1 MVPVPL
7 PLLKGRNAIMSIS
20 PFATARPPV
29 ILDADQQRA
38 ADWREGPV
46 FVTAAAGAGKSAIL
60 IERVAA
66 LIKEGTPPERT
77 LTLMYNTAA
86 ADMFR
91 KRLEG
96 RIGKIADRCVVKTF
110 HSFSL
115 SLLKDWF
122 GGTPEWAQMKL
133 LMEGESYALAR
144 KVIAGLGIRA
154 NSRIFLQAT
163 DVMREKMVD
172 FENPKFVPP
181 IDMPQKLLKFARAW
195 QTQKG
200 IENRYDFADML
211 YLTAKVIRKER
222 EALEDYLKKFD
233 HVQVDETQDL
243 SRARWEVC
251 SAFGWHAKSFML
263 VGDLRQCIPG
273 HQPIETLR
281 GIVPM
286 ADVRVGDQVASVREG
301 QKVFGKVTNKSM
313 TKKAEEIV
321 FTLEDGRTF
330 AATPDHQCFAAME
343 TKTGAFVYL
352 MYREDLGFRIG
363 VTQTAEAGAASFIV
377 RTQQEHADRMWVIDW
392 KPTYSEAAEVEATL
406 AYEYGIPREPFKSRP
421 GIWCEDD
428 GVRHRFFAKFGKNGF
443 RLIEDRKLD
452 FNLPSYWPKSSRSD
466 RISININ
473 IGTKNGHEV
482 AIESSLLSERQIIAL
497 GATPTTKGTHRRRI
511 YTHSLRRAEDV
522 AKEMADITGGH
533 IAQCLSGAESHRR
546 MRLVQAQ
553 TIFPGMQ
560 VPVLVDGALVS
571 MTVMKAERRYVEQD
585 CFDLEVENYGV
596 FAVNGVVVHNCLYTW
611 SGSDM
616 DILHEFIAGADS
628 QPPAKLIVLPTNRR
642 STHSIVALANRI
654 AGPYEWHMGG
664 DTKALPTADVG
675 VHPEVW
681 TVQDPIRE
689 ADKVVELAQKAHLER
704 QAAAQADPTG
714 ALNAPDRRAPIAVL
728 CRTNAWGIIIEQRL
742 MAAGIPVTTRGNNSG
757 AWATNEGKD
766 FMAYLQL
773 VEGDGRAD
781 VARIAN
787 KPNRYLNKEAIDE
800 LKLSCAHADATNSD
814 RLTSL
819 LDALPSHPKRGA
831 GELAI
836 LLSDLAELPWEKRCA
851 KISQI
856 LRKDAKDRENEDKDV
871 ADYVHSSEDDDR
883 GDIYVSL
890 GKAAAGF
897 GSYEALQARGKKQIR
912 PGVPAP
918 APVVEISSI
927 HRYKGDEADTVIV
940 AGVCKDHLPHKRAAD
955 IEEEVRI
962 WYVAATRARQ
972 KLIVSMGGHPSEFL
986 VECGLVQE
994 AQGPWRIA
1002 P

>member
-1 MVPVPL
+1 
-7 PLLKGRNAIMSIS
+7 MSILKTNS
-20 PFATARPPV
+20 PFSTARPPV
-29 ILDADQQRA
+29 ILDADQQNA

-96 RIGKIADRCVVKTF
+96 RIGKLADRCVVKTF
-110 HSFSL
+110 HAFSL

-144 KVIAGLGIRA
+144 KVIASLGIRA

-163 DVMREKMVD
+163 DVMREKMLD
-172 FENPKFVPP
+172 FENEKFVSP
-181 IDMPQKLLKFARAW
+181 DMPPKLLKFARAW

-200 IENRYDFADML
+200 LENRYDFADML
-211 YLTAKVIRKER
+211 YLAAKVIQKER
-222 EALEDYLKKFD
+222 DALSDYLTMYD

-243 SRARWEVC
+243 SRARWLIC
-251 SAFGWHAKSFML
+251 SAFGWRAKSFML
-263 VGDLRQCIPG
+263 VGDLRQS
-273 HQPIETLR
+273 L
-281 GIVPM
+281 
-286 ADVRVGDQVASVREG
+286 
-301 QKVFGKVTNKSM
+301 
-313 TKKAEEIV
+313 
-321 FTLEDGRTF
+321 
-330 AATPDHQCFAAME
+330 
-343 TKTGAFVYL
+343 
-352 MYREDLGFRIG
+352 
-363 VTQTAEAGAASFIV
+363 
-377 RTQQEHADRMWVIDW
+377 
-392 KPTYSEAAEVEATL
+392 
-406 AYEYGIPREPFKSRP
+406 YG
-421 GIWCEDD
+421 
-428 GVRHRFFAKFGKNGF
+428 
-443 RLIEDRKLD
+443 
-452 FNLPSYWPKSSRSD
+452 
-466 RISININ
+466 
-473 IGTKNGHEV
+473 
-482 AIESSLLSERQIIAL
+482 
-497 GATPTTKGTHRRRI
+497 
-511 YTHSLRRAEDV
+511 
-522 AKEMADITGGH
+522 
-533 IAQCLSGAESHRR
+533 
-546 MRLVQAQ
+546 
-553 TIFPGMQ
+553 
-560 VPVLVDGALVS
+560 
-571 MTVMKAERRYVEQD
+571 
-585 CFDLEVENYGV
+585 
-596 FAVNGVVVHNCLYTW
+596 W

-616 DILHEFIAGADS
+616 DILHEFISGIDS

-642 STHSIVALANRI
+642 STHSIVALANKI

-664 DTKALPTADVG
+664 DTKALAAAEQGT
-675 VHPEVW
+675 HPEVW

-689 ADKVVELAQKAHLER
+689 ADKVVKLAQKVHLER

-742 MAAGIPVTTRGNNSG
+742 MAAGIPCATRGTQG

-781 VARIAN
+781 IARIAN

-800 LKLSCAHADATNSD
+800 LKLSCAHADASNSD

-819 LDALPSHPKRGA
+819 LEGLHNHPKRGA

-836 LLSDLAELPWEKRCA
+836 LLSDLAELSWEKRCA
-851 KISQI
+851 KIGQI
-856 LRKDAKDRENEDKDV
+856 LRKDATDRDNEDKEV
-871 ADYVHSSEDDDR
+871 ATYLHAPDDDDR

-897 GSYEALQARGKKQIR
+897 GSFEALQARGKKQVR
-912 PGVPAP
+912 PGVAAP

-940 AGVCKDHLPHKRAAD
+940 AGVCKDHLPHKRSQD
-955 IEEEVRI
+955 YEEEVRI
-962 WYVAATRARQ
+962 WYVAATRAR
-972 KLIVSMGGHPSEFL
+972 KRLIISMGGHPSRFL
-986 VECGLVQE
+986 VDCGLVQE
-994 AQGPWRIA
+994 AQGQWRTE